1 MTAFERP
8 RAHNHFAACS
18 VHSLRTNYRIQGHPV
33 REEDEMTIHVT
44 ETQKFLVRSALEVS
58 GADERLLDQ
67 NLIDDVIR
75 AMLVVE
81 SAGMQAYM
89 LRGSDWSHRSRYWQD
104 PAKAEQERADLL
116 LCRERFEAYI
126 DQARGQAASRI
137 RANRKRRI
145 REMVQKAQHLQRYAG
160 QQLRELEQ
168 RRRGVFNPDA
178 ANWDE
183 APRQLPVGHPGEDAA

>member
-1 MTAFERP
+1 
-8 RAHNHFAACS
+8 
-18 VHSLRTNYRIQGHPV
+18 
-33 REEDEMTIHVT
+33 MTIHVT

-58 GADERLLDQ
+58 GADERLLDT

-81 SAGMQAYM
+81 AAGLQAYM
-89 LRGSDWSHRSRYWQD
+89 LRGSEWSHRSRYGQD
-104 PAKAEQERADLL
+104 PAKAQQDRADLL
-116 LCRERFEAYI
+116 LCTDHFSAYI
-126 DQARGQAASRI
+126 DQARGEAASRI
-137 RANRKRRI
+137 RSNRKRRI
-145 REMVQKAQHLQRYAG
+145 REMVQEAQHLQRYAG

-168 RRRGVFNPDA
+168 RRRGVFNRDV